1 MAAQAEQESV
11 GCGTDGL
18 LQQELLAVS
27 PKVFSLVAMTG
38 HGREC
43 EFISP
48 PNPPVAKFAG
58 RIANGHSL
66 NPAHTNIA
74 ERQITACL

>member
-38 HGREC
+38 HGRLYAHG
-43 EFISP
+43 I
-48 PNPPVAKFAG
+48 VAKSG
-58 RIANGHSL
+58 RTTLMRPTCVAAAL
-66 NPAHTNIA
+66 
-74 ERQITACL
+74 